1 MYLSTAC
8 RSHGSSLGHSS
19 GSSSMLSRPLDCSS
33 DHASF
38 LSALTFGWCLGVLRT
53 GLHRPLE
60 HADMFELAPTSRTR
74 YHGSRLGEVVEVQ
87 RGVKTVFFYVAGKP
101 AVPRRAFE
109 ATVARI
115 SADLF
120 PPAAS
125 FPPRTGHSSRS
136 IK

>member
-1 MYLSTAC
+1 MDGLADIESILTAGLA
-8 RSHGSSLGHSS
+8 RAEGSLIAVTFAKERQHENVSS
-19 GSSSMLSRPLDCSS
+19 VEALVSS
-33 DHASF
+33 
-38 LSALTFGWCLGVLRT
+38 
-53 GLHRPLE
+53 
-60 HADMFELAPTSRTR
+60 APG

-87 RGVKTVFFYVAGKP
+87 RGVKTVFFYVAGKA